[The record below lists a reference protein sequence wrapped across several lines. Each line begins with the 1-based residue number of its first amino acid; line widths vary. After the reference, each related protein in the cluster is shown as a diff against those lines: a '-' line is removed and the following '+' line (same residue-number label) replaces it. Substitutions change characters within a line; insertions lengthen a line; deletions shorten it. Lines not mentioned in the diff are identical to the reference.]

1 MSSRTRSGRGSLADV
16 SRRAGVSTATA
27 SRVLNGSPHPVSA
40 ATRDRVIQAAHDLSY
55 SPSALARALVTRRTR
70 IIGVIVGDV
79 VDPYFAEI
87 TRGVEDCAG
96 RAGYLTIVCNADRRP
111 EVEREY
117 LNLLRDYNAEGA
129 VFAGSGLVD
138 DDEELSATVEQARRG
153 GMHVVALAPRGF
165 EGSCVMVD
173 NRAAARDLTDYLV
186 SLGHR
191 TVGFVAGPAGLRSAR
206 DRLSGFEDAMASHSL
221 EPGPLCEGDFGYA
234 SGHAAAIDL
243 LAGDR
248 LPDAVIG
255 ANDETAIGVLTGLR
269 GAGVDVPGTLSVAGI
284 GDTRPASFLELTTVS
299 VPTFELGAS
308 AARRIIAGREA
319 HDESHVVIPHRLV
332 PRATSARRAA
342 AV

>member
-1 MSSRTRSGRGSLADV
+1 
-16 SRRAGVSTATA
+16 
-27 SRVLNGSPHPVSA
+27 
-40 ATRDRVIQAAHDLSY
+40 
-55 SPSALARALVTRRTR
+55 
-70 IIGVIVGDV
+70 
-79 VDPYFAEI
+79 
-87 TRGVEDCAG
+87 
-96 RAGYLTIVCNADRRP
+96 
-111 EVEREY
+111 
-117 LNLLRDYNAEGA
+117 
-129 VFAGSGLVD
+129 
-138 DDEELSATVEQARRG
+138 
-153 GMHVVALAPRGF
+153 
-165 EGSCVMVD
+165 MVD

-191 TVGFVAGPAGLRSAR
+191 TIGFVAGPAGLRSAR
-206 DRLSGFEDAMASHSL
+206 ERLAGFQDALASHAL

-234 SGHAAAIDL
+234 SGHAAAIEL
-243 LAGDR
+243 LARDR

-332 PRATSARRAA
+332 PRATSARRAR
-342 AV
+342 VV